1 MMNLTGYSDRWS
13 VRPGETIGFHI
24 HCGSSHYDGQIV
36 RLRHGDESPRGPG
49 FKESPV
55 SSPLDGRYAGS
66 PRTIRPGSWAEADLG
81 DAAPGDGV
89 TVTAWIWPTIP
100 GRGRQA
106 LLCLNGAAGNAWSL
120 VLNEVGAVELDLT
133 GNTVVSSG
141 QPLDAREW
149 YFVAASLDGA
159 TRRAR
164 LTVCRQRFT
173 TKAPKRFDGEGRW
186 DDAIVPAGTSL
197 LFSAG
202 RIDATPDGP
211 APRMVF
217 NGKMAAPRLFDHALD
232 AQEIEVAVAGGMPN
246 GLFAGW
252 DFGREAAS
260 TRIIDIGPRSLEGR
274 TVNHPAR
281 LMTGPFWNG
290 DIRAIGAYDA
300 IHFHNDDMT
309 DAGWPES
316 LRLTIPANWPSGV
329 YALRLR
335 AAADEDHLPFF
346 VCPPRGKSL
355 ASIAFLAPTLS
366 YLVYSNESLD
376 VRPTVH
382 LAPLQDMDIRPEA
395 YHYIEEHGLKSA
407 YDEHSDGSGICYA
420 SLRRPM
426 LDFRPKA
433 RCRTFDAPHQFPA
446 DLCLIDWLEEKG
458 FAYDVITDHE
468 LHAEGAEL
476 LRRYRVIVT
485 GSHPEYWSS
494 PMIDARDDYLKGGGR
509 MMYLG
514 GNGFYW
520 VTGVARD
527 DPSLVEVRRW
537 AGIRT
542 WEIEPGEIWLSL
554 TGEAGGLWRD
564 HGHNPQKSV
573 GVGFCGM
580 GFDRGAPYRRRP
592 ASFAPEFA
600 FAFAGVASETVGAG
614 PSLVLNHGAVGFEVD
629 RADADLG
636 TPGHAVVL
644 ASSERLS
651 DAYLPAVED
660 MLSPTRHDGGGA
672 NPRVR
677 ADMVFVAYPNG
688 GAVFSVG
695 SIIWTA
701 TLSFAAY
708 DGDTSRIT
716 ANVLRAFASDDW
728 QPPGCA
734 VATPVAAR
742 GRG

>member
-1 MMNLTGYSDRWS
+1 MNLTGYTDRWS
-13 VRPGETIGFHI
+13 VRPEETICFHI
-24 HCGSSHYDGQIV
+24 HCRAPQYDAQVV

-49 FKESPV
+49 FKESAV
-55 SSPLDGRYAGS
+55 RSPIDGRHEGA
-66 PRTIRPGSWAEADLG
+66 PRTIRPGSWAQADLG
-81 DAAPGDGV
+81 AAAPEDGV
-89 TVTAWIWPTIP
+89 TATAWIWPTTP
-100 GRGRQA
+100 GRGRQG
-106 LLCLNGAAGNAWSL
+106 LLCACGDAGVIWGLFVNEAGAA
-120 VLNEVGAVELDLT
+120 ELEI
-133 GNTVVSSG
+133 GGRTVVTAST
-141 QPLDAREW
+141 PLDAREW
-149 YFVAASLDGA
+149 HFVAASLDSSA
-159 TRRAR
+159 RWAR
-164 LTVCRQRFT
+164 LTVWRRRFT
-173 TKAPKRFDGEGRW
+173 TKAPNRFVEEGKWDG
-186 DDAIVPAGTSL
+186 VPVAAARSL
-197 LFSAG
+197 LFATG
-202 RIDATPDGP
+202 RIDQTPDGP

-217 NGKMAAPRLFDHALD
+217 NGKMAAPQLFDHAFD
-232 AQEIEVAVAGGMPN
+232 DGETDVAIAGGTPA

-252 DFGREAAS
+252 DFAREADS
-260 TRIIDIGPRSLEGR
+260 TRVADIGPHRLDGH

-290 DIRAIGAYDA
+290 DIRAIETYDA
-300 IHFHNDDMT
+300 IHFHDDDMT

-316 LRLTIPANWPSGV
+316 LRLTVPADWASGV

-335 AAADEDHLPFF
+335 AGADEDHLPFF
-346 VCPPRGKSL
+346 VCPPRGRTG
-355 ASIAFLAPTLS
+355 AAIAFLAPTLS

-382 LAPLQDMDIRPEA
+382 LAPLQDMNIRPEA
-395 YHYIEEHGLKSA
+395 YRYIEDHGLKSA
-407 YDEHSDGSGICYA
+407 YDEHSDGSGICYS

-426 LDFRPKA
+426 FDVRPKA

-446 DLCLIDWLEEKG
+446 DLCLVDWLEEKG
-458 FAYDVITDHE
+458 FTYDVITDHE
-468 LHAEGAEL
+468 LHAEGTEL
-476 LRRYRVIVT
+476 LRRYRVVIT

-494 PMIDARDDYLKGGGR
+494 AMIAARDDYLEGGGR

-520 VTGVARD
+520 VTGVCRN
-527 DPSLVEVRRW
+527 DPGLVEVRRW

-542 WEIEPGEIWLSL
+542 WEIGPGEIWLSL

-564 HGHNPQKSV
+564 HGRSPQKSI

-580 GFDRGAPYRRRP
+580 GFDRGVPYRRSP
-592 ASFAPEFA
+592 ASFGPEFA
-600 FAFAGVASETVGAG
+600 FVFAGVPGEIVGAG
-614 PSLVLNHGAVGFEVD
+614 PSLVLNHGAAGFEVD
-629 RADADLG
+629 RADYDLG
-636 TPGHAVVL
+636 TPRHAVIL

-660 MLSPTRHDGGGA
+660 MLSPTRHDGGSS

-677 ADMVFVAYPNG
+677 ADIAFVAYPKG

-716 ANVLRAFASDDW
+716 ANVLRAFASEDW
-728 QPPGCA
+728 TPGNA
-734 VATPVAAR
+734 EQAPSTD
-742 GRG
+742 GSS